1 MGCLRIFFG
10 NPMKNLFK
18 KNSLYFIVTVI
29 SVLLA
34 ASIILTYYNNSIIE
48 RNQALRTEVETAK
61 FYFDQIGKST
71 IHSLDIGLRGF
82 AIIRHKKFSEPM
94 DKAQEWRDSL
104 MENTEAPLRRLGYN
118 FAQYNV
124 FKDSVLAYV
133 RYCFRLKDLLVQ
145 GKDDEF
151 RKIFAQDK
159 GAHLWWQYLETEK
172 DIRKY
177 IDSIDQQARMRYEAA
192 LFRNEILQIILFL
205 TCVPTL
211 IFTAFFTGK
220 SFQLSELLRQ
230 AQKEK
235 NRILREQNVLLEHKV
250 VERTHEIAAQ
260 NEEIVSQSEELSA
273 QRDTLLL
280 QNQKLQDAGNTI
292 YQQNTEIKAANEHLL
307 EEVNNRTQ
315 ELQKANR
322 ELIEQNNQLEQFAFI
337 AAHNLRAPLAR
348 ILGLTNLI
356 KISSTEGEKQLAFEK
371 LELSTR
377 DLDHVIKDLNI
388 ILNIQKHTSNLTEVD
403 LTTSFARVKRTLE
416 KEMEDTNTVLTA
428 HFDEA
433 SSVFAVAPYVE
444 SIFYNL
450 ISNAIKYRDPARQP
464 AISLETHF
472 QEDYVLLLVKDNGL
486 GIDLEKYKSSMFSLY
501 KRFHLHMEGK
511 GLGLYLVKTQ
521 IEAMGGKIEVQ
532 SEPNKGTIF
541 MVYFKPF
548 HSTAHAFS
556 ETTAH

>member
-1 MGCLRIFFG
+1 
-10 NPMKNLFK
+10 MKNLFK
-18 KNSLYFIVTVI
+18 KKSLYFIVAVI

-48 RNQALRTEVETAK
+48 RNQALRMEVETAK
-61 FYFDQIGKST
+61 LYYDQIGKST

-94 DKAQEWRDSL
+94 DKAQDWRDSL
-104 MENTEAPLRRLGYN
+104 FENTEAPLRRLGYN
-118 FAQYNV
+118 FAQYKA
-124 FKDSVLAYV
+124 FKDSVLAYE
-133 RYCFRLKDLLVQ
+133 RYCLRLKDLLIQ
-145 GKDDEF
+145 GKDEEF
-151 RKIFAQDK
+151 RRIFVQDK
-159 GAHLWWQYLETEK
+159 GARLWRQYLETEK
-172 DIRKY
+172 DIRKHVDR
-177 IDSIDQQARMRYEAA
+177 IDRQARRRYEAA

-211 IFTAFFTGK
+211 IFTALSTGK
-220 SFQLSELLRQ
+220 SFNLAALLRQ

-235 NRILREQNVLLEHKV
+235 NRILHEQNVLLEHKV

-280 QNQKLQDAGNTI
+280 QNQKLQDAGDI
-292 YQQNTEIKAANEHLL
+292 IHQQNAEIKAANEHLL
-307 EEVNNRTQ
+307 EEVNSRTH

-356 KISSTEGEKQLAFEK
+356 KISATEGEKQLAFEK

-377 DLDHVIKDLNI
+377 DLDHVINDLNI

-416 KEMEDTNTVLTA
+416 KEIEDTNTALTA

-450 ISNAIKYRDPARQP
+450 ISNAIKYRDPERQP
-464 AISLETHF
+464 AISLETHL
-472 QEDYVLLLVKDNGL
+472 QGDYVLLLVKDNGL

-548 HSTAHAFS
+548 RSTAHAFS
-556 ETTAH
+556 GTIAH